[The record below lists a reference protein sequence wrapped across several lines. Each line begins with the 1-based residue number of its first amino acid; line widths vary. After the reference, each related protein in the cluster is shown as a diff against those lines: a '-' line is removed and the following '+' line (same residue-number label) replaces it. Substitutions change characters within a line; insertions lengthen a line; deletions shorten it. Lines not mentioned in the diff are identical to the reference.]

1 MNTKAL
7 FISTIA
13 LTLIGS
19 AIVSYPKTAIAG
31 TIEQLPDGKYTAC
44 VRSSGCFRFEKTD
57 RDVHGYFSAYGEDN
71 VCIDGK
77 VKNNTITG
85 TAGISGHTS
94 GSRSFT
100 SDKFSTNQLIPWGN
114 DKMLQVGGRS
124 IEILE
129 RSNDGRLEL
138 NRFSRALL
146 NLKNANVKETSDIK
160 LPACG
165 RDQFKSI

>member
-1 MNTKAL
+1 MNAKTLLA
-7 FISTIA
+7 STIS
-13 LTLIGS
+13 LTILGS
-19 AIVSYPKTAIAG
+19 ALASVANAG

-44 VRSSGCFRFEKTD
+44 VNTSGCFRFEKTD
-57 RDVHGYFSAYGEDN
+57 RDIHGYFSAYGEDN

-85 TAGISGHTS
+85 TAGISGYTS

-100 SDKFSTNQLIPWGN
+100 SDKFSTNQLSSWGN

-124 IEILE
+124 IEVLK
-129 RSNDGRLEL
+129 RNNDGRLEL

-146 NLKNANVKETSDIK
+146 NLKNAKVKENPDIK

-165 RDQFKSI
+165 VNQFQSV